1 VSSHERKVR
10 RLRRQ
15 LATGGALGALL
26 AIAGA
31 AAPNGAAAEI
41 LTAAGWLLMALIG
54 MFLVIGVSVGSTML
68 KLYPDLGARKRL
80 WVQAGATPAQLSTLN
95 EIHRLQRLNPPA
107 GYGDRRTM
115 INPLADA
122 YAIFSSRAWRDPWL
136 ADRQLLIDPIAEA
149 ADIVDYVHRVTQM
162 LAEINAKKV
171 AASPGSATRAQ
182 YEMYQN
188 ALRQSLDVALRRAK
202 ALTQYRRE
210 VEKLERLLDDQRS
223 WPAAAALGD
232 RVMDVLSES
241 ARHDLATS
249 QLRESSAQLRLI
261 ESGLREITLV
271 LNETALELPR

>member
-1 VSSHERKVR
+1 
-10 RLRRQ
+10 
-15 LATGGALGALL
+15 
-26 AIAGA
+26 
-31 AAPNGAAAEI
+31 
-41 LTAAGWLLMALIG
+41 MALIG

-68 KLYPDLGARKRL
+68 KLYPDLGARQRL
-80 WVQAGATPAQLSTLN
+80 WVQAGATSAQLSTLN
-95 EIHRLQRLNPPA
+95 EIHRVQRLNPPV

-171 AASPGSATRAQ
+171 AASPGSATRTQ